1 MTIEAPLSRT
11 TRTNFIIYIVACLAM
26 ALWFGYDGYFNQ
38 SFIAK
43 HADDQGN
50 PNSTLVFNRKAPPF
64 LLGGAVLLGVY
75 FYLIRGRKIAA
86 GEDELVIAGKEKIP
100 YDAIEQIDKTYFERR
115 GFFTITYKRDGRE
128 VERKLSDRNY
138 DNLGPLLDHLIAKI
152 S

>member
-11 TRTNFIIYIVACLAM
+11 TRTNFIIYIVACLVM

-38 SFIAK
+38 SFITK
-43 HADDQGN
+43 HTDDQGN

-75 FYLIRGRKIAA
+75 FYLIRGKRIVA
-86 GEDELVIAGKEKIP
+86 GEDELVIAGKETIS
-100 YDAIEQIDKTYFERR
+100 YDAIEQINKTYFERR

-128 VERKLSDRNY
+128 VQRKLSDRNY
-138 DNLGPLLDHLIAKI
+138 DNLGPVLDHLIAKI